1 MFILEQKWGNDGY
14 SFWFKLLEILGSSD
28 GHYIC
33 LGNPSTREFLVA
45 KTHLEVDLCYRI
57 LDLLAELEAIDRDLW
72 ETEKVIWCQN
82 LVDNVGGV
90 YQKRRAD
97 LPQKPSFRN
106 QKPRTSDVSGAETP
120 HSKVSDAE
128 TPQSKVKESKGEY
141 SRAEESIVNTLDAS
155 PSEREILNLL
165 KAIPNYPFDLSKDLP
180 LLRDLIVDFPDIDL
194 KAEIR
199 SLETWLIDR
208 PLDPGNK
215 KTNARSR
222 LRNWIQKA
230 SEFKGSKTYTPKQEA
245 TLKEKFQEFWREY
258 PRTEGELDA
267 WSAFKAVF
275 PPELG
280 GEKCGKRF
288 YNIGKWVGYYQTLV
302 EADAN
307 EKQYVPLPAKFL
319 RRENFDKSI
328 PPELPEKYREY
339 EFVEV
344 ENG

>member
-1 MFILEQKWGNDGY
+1 MARPNRQSVDYFPHQCNHGKTMFILEQKWGNDGY

-90 YQKRRAD
+90 YQKRRAN

-128 TPQSKVKESKGEY
+128 TPQSKVKESKVKETKETPKG
-141 SRAEESIVNTLDAS
+141 
-155 PSEREILNLL
+155 
-165 KAIPNYPFDLSKDLP
+165 IPVKDLSEKAKIMKAQIEKAFNEQFWPQYPRKVAKREAFKAFEKLFP
-180 LLRDLIVDFPDIDL
+180 LKYTPDDCNRVLKNIGVYLANL
-194 KAEIR
+194 KAEKR
-199 SLETWLIDR
+199 PID
-208 PLDPGNK
+208 
-215 KTNARSR
+215 KTP
-222 LRNWIQKA
+222 
-230 SEFKGSKTYTPKQEA
+230 YPA
-245 TLKEKFQEFWREY
+245 TFLNREDFSV
-258 PRTEGELDA
+258 E
-267 WSAFKAVF
+267 
-275 PPELG
+275 PEPIDTG
-280 GEKCGKRF
+280 
-288 YNIGKWVGYYQTLV
+288 
-302 EADAN
+302 
-307 EKQYVPLPAKFL
+307 
-319 RRENFDKSI
+319 
-328 PPELPEKYREY
+328 EY

-344 ENG
+344 EA

>member
-141 SRAEESIVNTLDAS
+141 SRAEESIVNTLDK
-155 PSEREILNLL
+155 PWGKNR
-165 KAIPNYPFDLSKDLP
+165 KPLSTLANS
-180 LLRDLIVDFPDIDL
+180 V
-194 KAEIR
+194 
-199 SLETWLIDR
+199 SLHLGGDAVGK
-208 PLDPGNK
+208 DPGGNIVNGTAHSTGSK
-215 KTNARSR
+215 RDPEGVRSDSQGHDTFREASR
-222 LRNWIQKA
+222 LQGG
-230 SEFKGSKTYTPKQEA
+230 KG
-245 TLKEKFQEFWREY
+245 L
-258 PRTEGELDA
+258 
-267 WSAFKAVF
+267 
-275 PPELG
+275 
-280 GEKCGKRF
+280 
-288 YNIGKWVGYYQTLV
+288 
-302 EADAN
+302 
-307 EKQYVPLPAKFL
+307 
-319 RRENFDKSI
+319 ENTQGN
-328 PPELPEKYREY
+328 P
-339 EFVEV
+339 
-344 ENG
+344 

>member
-128 TPQSKVKESKGEY
+128 TPQSKVKESKVNKSKVNKKETESCINPLSPETSVEKAFFEEPLGEEKLTELIRYY
-141 SRAEESIVNTLDAS
+141 SQNVSPATPVNITDLQYDLADFDGDLELLKEAVNICARNNERRYSYFAGILKNWRANGVKTYADYLNN
-155 PSEREILNLL
+155 ERER
-165 KAIPNYPFDLSKDLP
+165 AD
-180 LLRDLIVDFPDIDL
+180 
-194 KAEIR
+194 
-199 SLETWLIDR
+199 
-208 PLDPGNK
+208 K
-215 KTNARSR
+215 KTQNKQYQNKPVRQEKVPEWMNQANGEEEKLSPEE
-222 LRNWIQKA
+222 QA
-230 SEFKGSKTYTPKQEA
+230 EFERQMQE
-245 TLKEKFQEFWREY
+245 L
-258 PRTEGELDA
+258 
-267 WSAFKAVF
+267 
-275 PPELG
+275 LG
-280 GEKCGKRF
+280 GE
-288 YNIGKWVGYYQTLV
+288 
-302 EADAN
+302 
-307 EKQYVPLPAKFL
+307 
-319 RRENFDKSI
+319 
-328 PPELPEKYREY
+328 
-339 EFVEV
+339 
-344 ENG
+344 

>member
-128 TPQSKVKESKGEY
+128 TPQSKVKESKVKE
-141 SRAEESIVNTLDAS
+141 SRVEESRDAS
-155 PSEREILNLL
+155 SPEHEDPSVTVSEREILSIL
-165 KAIPNYPFDLSKDLP
+165 KGVKGYTYCYSKDLEF
-180 LLRDLIVDFPDIDL
+180 LRKIVVDFPQVDIL
-194 KAEIR
+194 EEIKKW
-199 SLETWLIDR
+199 ETWLFDH
-208 PLDPGNK
+208 PLK
-215 KTNARSR
+215 KTSNPRSQI
-222 LRNWIQKA
+222 RNWLKNA
-230 SEFKGSKTYTPKQEA
+230 VRFSENKGRNGNGPVDRRKISFEDYM
-245 TLKEKFQEFWREY
+245 RES
-258 PRTEGELDA
+258 LDHA
-267 WSAFKAVF
+267 
-275 PPELG
+275 PE
-280 GEKCGKRF
+280 
-288 YNIGKWVGYYQTLV
+288 
-302 EADAN
+302 
-307 EKQYVPLPAKFL
+307 
-319 RRENFDKSI
+319 
-328 PPELPEKYREY
+328 
-339 EFVEV
+339 
-344 ENG
+344 